1 MKSAEAVDVVI
12 IGGGIVGTVLAKG
25 LAEKVG
31 LSVALIDAAD
41 PKQTQESNTDF
52 NPFTDTRV
60 IALARRTVA
69 ELSSVGLNLEDVAK
83 QHNGE
88 LPPEIKHIEV
98 SDKGHVGLLNLNS
111 DDYHIDAFGQV
122 VS

>member
-41 PKQTQESNTDF
+41 PKQTQE
-52 NPFTDTRV
+52 
-60 IALARRTVA
+60 
-69 ELSSVGLNLEDVAK
+69 
-83 QHNGE
+83 
-88 LPPEIKHIEV
+88 
-98 SDKGHVGLLNLNS
+98 
-111 DDYHIDAFGQV
+111 
-122 VS
+122 